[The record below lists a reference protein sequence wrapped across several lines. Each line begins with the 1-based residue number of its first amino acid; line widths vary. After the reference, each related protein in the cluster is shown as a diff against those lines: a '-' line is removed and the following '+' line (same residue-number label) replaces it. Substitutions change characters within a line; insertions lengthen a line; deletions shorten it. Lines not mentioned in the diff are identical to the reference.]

1 MATGGQLLDNASP
14 PNQIPASKL
23 PHQDHASGHPREWF
37 IGRVRNRQKHHSQC
51 IENKA

>member
-23 PHQDHASGHPREWF
+23 PHQDMPRVIHEWF
-37 IGRVRNRQKHHSQC
+37 IGCVRNRQKRNSQC